1 MWENETAELVSKF
14 AMQIYLVDFLDWAKT
29 NNLASTWSD
38 VFGLFIAI
46 VGFTAT
52 LYGVFRSKRAALLAQ
67 EAAQSARDSI
77 RLFDAI
83 TNFSTAISIL
93 EEIRRT
99 HRQNDPTG
107 FAALPDRY
115 AAIRKHLI
123 LLRASPMAL
132 DDDQHAAIQ
141 NALVNLADIEKRV
154 EKALAGKIPIN
165 SARINGI
172 ISGDIDNLL
181 TVLTKLKVDQ
191 GALQ

>member
-1 MWENETAELVSKF
+1 
-14 AMQIYLVDFLDWAKT
+14 
-29 NNLASTWSD
+29 
-38 VFGLFIAI
+38 
-46 VGFTAT
+46 
-52 LYGVFRSKRAALLAQ
+52 LLAQ

-107 FAALPDRY
+107 LAALPDRY
-115 AAIRKHLI
+115 ASIRKHLI

-154 EKALAGKIPIN
+154 ERALAAKNPIN
-165 SARINGI
+165 PARINGI

>member
-1 MWENETAELVSKF
+1 
-14 AMQIYLVDFLDWAKT
+14 MQIFFVNFLDWAKT

-38 VFGLFIAI
+38 VFGLLIAI

-99 HRQNDPTG
+99 HRQNDPAG
-107 FAALPDRY
+107 LAALPDRY
-115 AAIRKHLI
+115 ASIRKHLI

-154 EKALAGKIPIN
+154 EKALAAKNPIN
-165 SARINGI
+165 PARINGI
-172 ISGDIDNLL
+172 ISADIDNLL
-181 TVLTKLKVDQ
+181 TVLTNLKVDQ

>member
-1 MWENETAELVSKF
+1 
-14 AMQIYLVDFLDWAKT
+14 MQTYSFDFLNWAKT

-38 VFGLFIAI
+38 VFGLLIAI

-52 LYGVFRSKRAALLAQ
+52 LFGVFRSKRAALLAQ

-99 HRQNDPTG
+99 HRQNDPAG

-115 AAIRKHLI
+115 ASIRKHLI

-154 EKALAGKIPIN
+154 ERALASKNPIN
-165 SARINGI
+165 PARINGI

-191 GALQ
+191 GGLQ